1 MQIRRLKIN
10 DNKCLVDFEIN
21 LVTNDGGSSTILIGE
36 NGTGKSTIFKALL
49 GLILREN
56 GTIQIMGK
64 DIDELSAEDKQK
76 IGVVLNDSGFSG
88 YLTIKDIVPI
98 LTHMYPLFEKE
109 IFLQQCNSFGLP
121 INKKIKDFYTG
132 MKTKLK
138 ILHEMNLE
146 IYQKLCAESKILW
159 TQHCLQRMQE
169 RDISRADV
177 KNGIATG
184 EIIEDYPDDF
194 PNPSCLIFGY
204 NVNGRILHIVAGCD
218 NINIY
223 IITAYYPDTKKFEDD
238 LKTRRKR

>member
-1 MQIRRLKIN
+1 MISIENLQKEYDQFRLECSLKVMPGQVTG
-10 DNKCLVDFEIN
+10 LV
-21 LVTNDGGSSTILIGE
+21 GQ

-121 INKKIKDFYTG
+121 INKKI
-132 MKTKLK
+132 L
-138 ILHEMNLE
+138 
-146 IYQKLCAESKILW
+146 
-159 TQHCLQRMQE
+159 
-169 RDISRADV
+169 
-177 KNGIATG
+177 
-184 EIIEDYPDDF
+184 
-194 PNPSCLIFGY
+194 
-204 NVNGRILHIVAGCD
+204 
-218 NINIY
+218 
-223 IITAYYPDTKKFEDD
+223 
-238 LKTRRKR
+238 TRHPC